1 MSKYE
6 NCVQAAMVQ
15 WRNFLNISIMK
26 NETEVFVMKDKTY
39 HAYLD
44 SHERQLVIHSLV
56 ELKNRLI
63 QEGRYTDCVDELIFK
78 VVNAPVKKMKIEH
91 I

>member
-6 NCVQAAMVQ
+6 NCVQAAMTQ

-56 ELKNRLI
+56 VGAVVFLALM
-63 QEGRYTDCVDELIFK
+63 IFSS
-78 VVNAPVKKMKIEH
+78 VFVIE
-91 I
+91 IETPISALV

>member
-6 NCVQAAMVQ
+6 NCVQVTMAQ

-44 SHERQLVIHSLV
+44 NHERQLWYYIAL
-56 ELKNRLI
+56 
-63 QEGRYTDCVDELIFK
+63 
-78 VVNAPVKKMKIEH
+78 
-91 I
+91 

>member
-6 NCVQAAMVQ
+6 NCVQAAMAQ

-44 SHERQLVIHSLV
+44 SHERQLVIHSL
-56 ELKNRLI
+56 EK
-63 QEGRYTDCVDELIFK
+63 QTDTGRQIHGLR
-78 VVNAPVKKMKIEH
+78 
-91 I
+91 

>member
-6 NCVQAAMVQ
+6 NCVQAAMAQ

-26 NETEVFVMKDKTY
+26 TETEVFVMKDKTY

>member
-1 MSKYE
+1 
-6 NCVQAAMVQ
+6 
-15 WRNFLNISIMK
+15 MK

-56 ELKNRLI
+56 VGAVVFLALMIFSSVFVIWQMKTNEFGGLIDRIEEVFYGTPFKNAYNLK
-63 QEGRYTDCVDELIFK
+63 
-78 VVNAPVKKMKIEH
+78 
-91 I
+91 